1 MYGRVERD
9 MRGRLAPGQDLV
21 VAGTIGLRGAALLA
35 RTLDTRLRERFSPE
49 FVERAQALDQ
59 GMISG
64 APDAVSYTH
73 LDVYKRQGGRR
84 TTPSSPT
91 LRKRRT

>member
-21 VAGTIGLRGAALLA
+21 VAGTIGLKGAALLA
-35 RTLDTRLRERFSPE
+35 RALDARLRERFSPE

-64 APDAVSYTH
+64 APDGFEKFGATECEEVSEG
-73 LDVYKRQGGRR
+73 DVMAALWNLTGA
-84 TTPSSPT
+84 
-91 LRKRRT
+91 